1 MTKRE
6 IIEIISEKTGLSKFE
21 AEDIF
26 FIFIN
31 SIMEALK
38 KKEKVKIAGF
48 GIFYVKEVKEKRKKE
63 IDIIFKPLGS
73 FRNL

>member
-1 MTKRE
+1 MTKKD

-31 SIMEALK
+31 SIIDALK
-38 KKEKVKIAGF
+38 RRERVRIAGF
-48 GIFYVKEVKEKRKKE
+48 GTFYIKELKGKKGKL
-63 IDIIFKPLGS
+63 DIIFKPLGA
-73 FRNL
+73 FRKL